1 MVLYKVPWV
10 LCSSKPLQNRSRL
23 TFPVWKI
30 CSNLDQLHR
39 FILRNAFLISVLP
52 PDISNL
58 TILQGLK
65 NNFSY
70 ILAETGEPVTNLMG

>member
-1 MVLYKVPWV
+1 M
-10 LCSSKPLQNRSRL
+10 
-23 TFPVWKI
+23 
-30 CSNLDQLHR
+30 
-39 FILRNAFLISVLP
+39 LP